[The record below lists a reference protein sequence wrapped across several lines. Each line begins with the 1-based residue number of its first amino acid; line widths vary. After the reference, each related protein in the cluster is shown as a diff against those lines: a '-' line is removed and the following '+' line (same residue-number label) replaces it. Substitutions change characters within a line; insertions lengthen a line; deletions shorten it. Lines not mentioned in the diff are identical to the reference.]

1 MIEEAIFQG
10 IWFEID
16 TDNNEAKVIQY
27 KNKNKYKDNIEIPQ
41 SVEFDG
47 IVCLVRSIDENA
59 FYGCDGLL
67 SVTIPNTVTSIGS
80 MAFYGCSSLSSIN
93 IPPKI
98 SCIDLG
104 VFRGCCGLI
113 SINIPDGVTCID
125 AAAFKDCRNLAS
137 ITIPN
142 SVTSIDGYAFCGCTR
157 LVSVIIG
164 KKVCSISHN
173 CFSGCSKLVNVICL
187 ADNVPNIAKDAFT
200 DSLIEFSSLH
210 VLNTTIDLYK
220 KSETWDKF
228 NKIVSI
234 REDNLNREFELDG
247 VWYKFVSIMNEV
259 EVIKYKDNQYIG
271 DIQIPKFVE
280 FEDGIGYVTSIGE
293 YAFSRCTRLTSIT
306 IPDSVKYIKNHAF
319 EYCDKLTSISI
330 PNSVMSIGGQAFECC
345 RGLKSVV
352 IPKSV
357 MNIGCEAF
365 CGCINLSSV
374 KIPNSIVDIG
384 FGAFLSCFQLKSI
397 TIPDSV
403 KIIGPSAFS
412 GCKSLSRV
420 SIGKNVTNILYQA
433 FEGCPKLTD
442 ILCYTN
448 KVPITSE
455 DAFKD
460 SFPEKISLFVPW
472 ELVAA
477 YKAECPWSQFDY
489 IGDLREI

>member
-1 MIEEAIFQG
+1 MIEEAIIQG

-16 TDNNEAKVIQY
+16 TDNNEAKVIQH
-27 KNKNKYKDNIEIPQ
+27 KNRNKYKDNIEIPQ
-41 SVEFDG
+41 SVELDG
-47 IVCLVRSIDENA
+47 VVCLVRSIDENA
-59 FYGCDGLL
+59 FYGCDRLL

-80 MAFYGCSSLSSIN
+80 MAFSGCNSLSSIK

-98 SCIDLG
+98 SHIGLG
-104 VFRGCCGLI
+104 VFRGCCSLI

-125 AAAFKDCRNLAS
+125 AAAFKDCSNLVS

-157 LVSVIIG
+157 LTSVIIG

-187 ADNVPNIAKDAFT
+187 ADNVPNITKDAFM

-220 KSETWDKF
+220 NSEPWDKF

-271 DIQIPKFVE
+271 DIKIPKFVE

-293 YAFSRCTRLTSIT
+293 SAFSRCTRLTSIT
-306 IPDSVKYIKNHAF
+306 IPDSVKYIKKNAF

-330 PNSVMSIGGQAFECC
+330 PNSVMSIEGQTFQFC

-352 IPKSV
+352 IPRSV
-357 MNIGCEAF
+357 TDIGCYAF
-365 CGCINLSSV
+365 CGCISLSSV
-374 KIPNSIVDIG
+374 KIPNSIVVIRS
-384 FGAFLSCFQLKSI
+384 GAFLSCFQLKSI

-403 KIIGPSAFS
+403 KIIESSAFS
-412 GCKSLSRV
+412 DCKSLSRV
-420 SIGKNVTNILYQA
+420 SIGKNVTKIQYQA
-433 FEGCPKLTD
+433 FQECPILTD
-442 ILCYTN
+442 VFCYASN
-448 KVPITSE
+448 VPITSE

-460 SFPEKISLFVPW
+460 SCPEKISLFVPW

-477 YKAECPWSQFDY
+477 YKAECPWSLFDY
-489 IGDLREI
+489 IGDLRER